1 MKKEGRY
8 FFSQSRLKLSNF
20 NRAAATAIVLGND
33 CVKKGFS
40 IACRQRITV

>member
-1 MKKEGRY
+1 MKKEGGY

-20 NRAAATAIVLGND
+20 DRAAATANVIGND

-40 IACRQRITV
+40 IACYQGITV